1 MLGKYSDLIQQFL
14 DKGYKDI
21 FFDALLGEY
30 NQLIIRHDIDF
41 DCEVAYKMA
50 KVEYGIGIK
59 SSYFFMLSNPI
70 YNVFSEKNKK
80 YIKNIKTLGHNISIH
95 FNCEVGDLKEELDIF
110 ESFFN
115 TEIDIISVHRPDLKF
130 LNEISLWGTRTI
142 EHTYLPKYFEDI
154 KYFSDSRGEF
164 KYGHPTESEEFKKGK
179 SIQLLIH
186 PEWWMSDK
194 SKPIE
199 IIQDIID
206 RNNKMNEKF
215 FKENSTPYKEYLK

>member
-21 FFDALLGEY
+21 FFDALLGKY

-41 DCEVAYKMA
+41 DCEFACKMA
-50 KVEYGIGIK
+50 KVEYDIGIK

-80 YIKNIKTLGHNISIH
+80 YIKNIKTFGHNISIH
-95 FNCEVGDLKEELDIF
+95 FDFEIGDLKKEIDIF
-110 ESFFN
+110 ESFFD
-115 TEIDIISVHRPDLKF
+115 TKIDIISVHRPDLKL
-130 LNEISLWGTRTI
+130 LNKIGI

-194 SKPIE
+194 SKSIE

>member
-1 MLGKYSDLIQQFL
+1 MLGKYTDLIFKFL
-14 DKGYKDI
+14 DKGYEDV
-21 FFDALLGEY
+21 FFNELLGEY

-50 KVEYGIGIK
+50 KVEYDIGIK

-80 YIKNIKTLGHNISIH
+80 YIKNIKTFGHNISIH
-95 FNCEVGDLKEELDIF
+95 FDFEIGDLKKEIDIF
-110 ESFFN
+110 ESFFD
-115 TEIDIISVHRPDLKF
+115 TKIDIISVHRPDLKL
-130 LNEISLWGTRTI
+130 LNKIGI

-194 SKPIE
+194 SKSIE

>member
-1 MLGKYSDLIQQFL
+1 MLGKYTDLIFKFL
-14 DKGYKDI
+14 DKGYEDV
-21 FFDALLGEY
+21 FFNELLSEY

-41 DCEVAYKMA
+41 DCEFACKMA
-50 KVEYGIGIK
+50 KVEYILGIK
-59 SSYFFMLSNPI
+59 STYFFMLSNPI

-80 YIKNIKTLGHNISIH
+80 YIKNIKTFGHNISIH
-95 FNCEVGDLKEELDIF
+95 FDFEIGDLKKEIDIF
-110 ESFFN
+110 ESFFD
-115 TEIDIISVHRPDLKF
+115 TKIDIISVHRPDLKL
-130 LNEISLWGTRTI
+130 LNKIGI

>member
-1 MLGKYSDLIQQFL
+1 MLGKYTDLIFKFL
-14 DKGYKDI
+14 DKGYEDV
-21 FFDALLGEY
+21 FFNELLGEY

-80 YIKNIKTLGHNISIH
+80 YIKNIKTFGHNISIH
-95 FNCEVGDLKEELDIF
+95 FDFEIGDLKKEIDIF
-110 ESFFN
+110 ESFFD
-115 TEIDIISVHRPDLKF
+115 TKIDIISVHRPDLKL
-130 LNEISLWGTRTI
+130 LNKIGI

>member
-80 YIKNIKTLGHNISIH
+80 YIKNIKTFGHNISIH
-95 FNCEVGDLKEELDIF
+95 FDFEIGDLKKEIDIF
-110 ESFFN
+110 ESFFD
-115 TEIDIISVHRPDLKF
+115 TKIDIISVHRPDLKL
-130 LNEISLWGTRTI
+130 LNKIGI

>member
-1 MLGKYSDLIQQFL
+1 MLGKYTDLIFKFL
-14 DKGYKDI
+14 DKGYEDV
-21 FFDALLGEY
+21 FFNELLGEY

-50 KVEYGIGIK
+50 KVEYDIGIK

-80 YIKNIKTLGHNISIH
+80 YIKNIKTFGHNISIH
-95 FNCEVGDLKEELDIF
+95 FDFEIGDLKKEIDIF
-110 ESFFN
+110 ESFFD
-115 TEIDIISVHRPDLKF
+115 TKIDIISVHRPDLKL
-130 LNEISLWGTRTI
+130 LNKIGI

-215 FKENSTPYKEYLK
+215 FKENSTPYKESLK